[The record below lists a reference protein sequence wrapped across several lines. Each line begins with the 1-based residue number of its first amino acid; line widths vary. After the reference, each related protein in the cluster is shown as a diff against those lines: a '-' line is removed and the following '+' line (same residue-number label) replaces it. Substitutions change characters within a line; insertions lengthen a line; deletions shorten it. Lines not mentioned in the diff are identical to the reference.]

1 MPFHLQFKDCLFALQ
16 IPICSNV
23 LYTALS
29 PTGEHKLKQF
39 HLPYSQVFSKAYEC
53 VLSFSVRG
61 TGTEEN
67 AREGISSPYFS
78 VLFLCF
84 KSKLT
89 FMTEATEC
97 ANSDLNLKRF
107 TAFDKECMP
116 LQGNTLASCTT
127 AIMLLNLLHGIST
140 VTAWVYISCK
150 AKPLTIFS

>member
-29 PTGEHKLKQF
+29 PTGEHHRKQI
-39 HLPYSQVFSKAYEC
+39 PFSIQPGIFNC
-53 VLSFSVRG
+53 VSMCVARG
-61 TGTEEN
+61 LGAEAN
-67 AREGISSPYFS
+67 GRQEGICPPYFT
-78 VLFLCF
+78 VLFIHVR
-84 KSKLT
+84 SKLT
-89 FMTEATEC
+89 SSAGATGRVY
-97 ANSDLNLKRF
+97 SHLNLEEF
-107 TAFDKECMP
+107 TTLDTACVSM
-116 LQGNTLASCTT
+116 QGNTPASCTT